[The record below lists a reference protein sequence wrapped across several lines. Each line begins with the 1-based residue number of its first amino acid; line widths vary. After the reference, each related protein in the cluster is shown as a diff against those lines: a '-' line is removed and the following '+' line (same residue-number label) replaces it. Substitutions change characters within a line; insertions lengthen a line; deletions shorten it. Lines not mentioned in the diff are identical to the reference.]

1 MVTSTPQR
9 EGFSRATKRFSR
21 GPRVPMFNRAVGTVV
36 VASFSFL
43 AAAGQQQAP
52 PAPPARPAPPAQSDV
67 FVGNWRGTVTSS
79 AGSRSPIIVT
89 LVKKGDGYAGSTN
102 GLNAT
107 SESALTRVA
116 VIDTKRIAI
125 EAADDSKLGAIVLTG
140 ELTVEGNA
148 ATGTGTL
155 AVGA

>member
-1 MVTSTPQR
+1 LL
-9 EGFSRATKRFSR
+9 G
-21 GPRVPMFNRAVGTVV
+21 
-36 VASFSFL
+36 
-43 AAAGQQQAP
+43 AGQQQAP

-67 FVGNWRGTVTSS
+67 FAGNWRGTVTSS
-79 AGSRSPIIVT
+79 TGSQSPIIVT

-107 SESALTRVA
+107 SESALRRVGG
-116 VIDTKRIAI
+116 IDGKRIAI
-125 EAADDSKLGAIVLTG
+125 EAADDSKLGAIVLAS

-155 AVGA
+155 AVGAQTFALTLALQRRPRAEALQPHVDQQVDYFVGRWKFEY

>member
-9 EGFSRATKRFSR
+9 EGFSRATKPFSR

-43 AAAGQQQAP
+43 VAGQQQAP
-52 PAPPARPAPPAQSDV
+52 PARPAPSARPAPPAQSDV

-79 AGSRSPIIVT
+79 TGSRSPIIVT
-89 LVKKGDGYAGSTN
+89 LVKKGDGYAGSSN

-107 SESALTRVA
+107 S
-116 VIDTKRIAI
+116 
-125 EAADDSKLGAIVLTG
+125 
-140 ELTVEGNA
+140 
-148 ATGTGTL
+148 
-155 AVGA
+155 